1 MLFGPA
7 SHGIV
12 ALLPSRV
19 SVKGMQHGG
28 HMQST
33 EKEGLEERLDDETS
47 GSAEFPGIK
56 KRDLLPLRDKPVFL
70 DPQLLDFR
78 VQRGAG
84 NSEFRC
90 RTLRA

>member
-1 MLFGPA
+1 
-7 SHGIV
+7 
-12 ALLPSRV
+12 
-19 SVKGMQHGG
+19 
-28 HMQST
+28 MQST
-33 EKEGLEERLDDETS
+33 EKEGLEGRWDDETS
-47 GSAEFPGIK
+47 GIAEFPGTK
-56 KRDLLPLRDKPVFL
+56 KRDLLLLRDKPVFL